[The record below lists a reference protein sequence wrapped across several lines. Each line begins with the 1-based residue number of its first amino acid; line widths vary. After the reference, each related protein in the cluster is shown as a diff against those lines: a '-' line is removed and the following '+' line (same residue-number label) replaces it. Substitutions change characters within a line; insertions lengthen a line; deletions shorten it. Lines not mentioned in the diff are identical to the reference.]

1 MSNTAF
7 SLLQRS
13 ATINV
18 MIVAAALL
26 LNPLALGPS
35 TAVWPNLFG
44 LLAAG
49 LVLGVAAFSNALRSP
64 SRAAPWLLGLAFYVG
79 LHSAFVQGFTVMST
93 LFIFTAFAMLALGG
107 ALQCLEPRVTV
118 PALAYGVLAAAV
130 LNVVIGWLQYL
141 GLAAPFAPWLNMLA
155 DPGVIYGNVRQP
167 NQYAT
172 LMAMGVGA
180 VWWSAAVKRP
190 SPQPSPASGRGGEAN
205 SFLFSP
211 ASAGERVRALILSFI
226 LLIILTSGIVL
237 SGSRTGMLE
246 TLLIAAMAF
255 CWRGEKGSTQRKLA
269 LLFMALP
276 LIYLVEWQVVKLVSQ
291 ALGLADIRGGV
302 ERFSDSTGGH
312 RTELW
317 HNVIH
322 LIADKP
328 LFGHGVH
335 ELGFAHFQ
343 FDFSQ
348 LSWWPG
354 QGRSTIF
361 LDNAHNIVLQ
371 SWVELGLVGMLLSVG
386 AFAYSVWRAKPW
398 REASADR
405 QMAWLII
412 APLALHSLLEYP
424 LHYAQ
429 FWLPFCLALGIA
441 FMRYDLHTHNSNI
454 PLVEINYSKSDVP
467 LTSIWIIRIVA
478 MCCIAAF
485 AYAAWDY
492 DRVSQAYNGP
502 QRRAIPLGV
511 DRVADAQK
519 SWLFAPYA
527 RFAKLMVTPVEP
539 YNAQAL
545 LPELREMLHFSAEP
559 RVLDKLLRALK
570 ITGANDAAVQKEIAF
585 IEQRYAA
592 AFPAEFKQY
601 RLNP

>member
-1 MSNTAF
+1 MYHPVSMSNT
-7 SLLQRS
+7 SLLLTQRS
-13 ATINV
+13 AIISTA
-18 MIVAAALL
+18 IVAAALL

-49 LVLGVAAFSNALRSP
+49 LVLGVGAFSNALHAP
-64 SRAAPWLLGLAFYVG
+64 SRAAPWLLALALYVG
-79 LHSAFVQGFTVMST
+79 LHGAFVQGFTAMST

-107 ALQCLEPRVTV
+107 ALQWLEPRVTA

-180 VWWSAAVKRP
+180 VWWLGLGALKRP
-190 SPQPSPASGRGGEAN
+190 SPQPSPAK
-205 SFLFSP
+205 
-211 ASAGERVRALILSFI
+211 AGEGGRALWLSFV
-226 LLIILTSGIVL
+226 LLLILTSGIVL

-255 CWRGEKGSTQRKLA
+255 CWRGEKGSAQRKLA

-276 LIYLVEWQVVKLVSQ
+276 LIYLVELQLIKLISQ
-291 ALGLADIRGGV
+291 LIGLADIRGM
-302 ERFSDSTGGH
+302 ERFADGPGMSR
-312 RTELW
+312 RTLW

-322 LIADKP
+322 MIADKP
-328 LFGHGVH
+328 LLGQGVH
-335 ELGFAHFQ
+335 ELGYAHFL

-348 LSWWPG
+348 LSWWPYK
-354 QGRSTIF
+354 GRHMEFI
-361 LDNAHNIVLQ
+361 DNAHNVALQ
-371 SWVELGLVGMLLSVG
+371 SWAELGLAGMLLSVG
-386 AFAYSVWRAKPW
+386 AFAYGVWRAKPW
-398 REASADR
+398 REVGADK
-405 QMAWLII
+405 QLAWLII

-441 FMRYDLHTHNSNI
+441 FMRHDLHTHNSI
-454 PLVEINYSKSDVP
+454 MPFAGINYPKSDAP

-539 YNAQAL
+539 HNAQAL

-570 ITGANDAAVQKEIAF
+570 ITGANDTAVQAEITF
-585 IEQRYAA
+585 MEQRYAA

>member
-1 MSNTAF
+1 
-7 SLLQRS
+7 
-13 ATINV
+13 
-18 MIVAAALL
+18 
-26 LNPLALGPS
+26 
-35 TAVWPNLFG
+35 
-44 LLAAG
+44 
-49 LVLGVAAFSNALRSP
+49 
-64 SRAAPWLLGLAFYVG
+64 
-79 LHSAFVQGFTVMST
+79 
-93 LFIFTAFAMLALGG
+93 
-107 ALQCLEPRVTV
+107 
-118 PALAYGVLAAAV
+118 
-130 LNVVIGWLQYL
+130 L

-180 VWWSAAVKRP
+180 VWWLGLGALKRP
-190 SPQPSPASGRGGEAN
+190 SPQPSPAGGRGGDAN

-211 ASAGERVRALILSFI
+211 AEAGEGVRPLMVCGS
-226 LLIILTSGIVL
+226 LLLILTSGIVL

-255 CWRGEKGSTQRKLA
+255 CWRGEKGSAQRKLA

-276 LIYLVEWQVVKLVSQ
+276 LIYLAELQLIKLISQ
-291 ALGLADIRGGV
+291 LMGLADIRGV
-302 ERFSDSTGGH
+302 ERFADGPGMSR
-312 RTELW
+312 RTLW

-322 LIADKP
+322 MIADKP
-328 LFGHGVH
+328 LLGQGVH
-335 ELGFAHFQ
+335 ELGYAHFL

-348 LSWWPG
+348 LSWWPYK
-354 QGRSTIF
+354 GRHMEFI
-361 LDNAHNIVLQ
+361 DNAHNVALQ
-371 SWVELGLVGMLLSVG
+371 SWAELGLAGMLLSVG
-386 AFAYSVWRAKPW
+386 AFAYGVWRARPW
-398 REASADR
+398 REVSADR

-412 APLALHSLLEYP
+412 APLALHSMLEYP

-441 FMRYDLHTHNSNI
+441 FMRHDLHTYSSNM
-454 PLVEINYSKSDVP
+454 PLADINYPKSDAS
-467 LTSIWIIRIVA
+467 LTSIWIIRAVA
-478 MCCIAAF
+478 ACCIAAF

-511 DRVADAQK
+511 DRVADAQA

-539 YNAQAL
+539 HNAQAL

-570 ITGANDAAVQKEIAF
+570 ITGANDAAVQAEIAF